1 MQYQKLVSSL
11 TPEIVDNFKRAVE
24 LGRWPDGR
32 NLTPGQREHCMQAI
46 IAYGELALS
55 VEDRVGYIDTG
66 DKMGDTCDSDA
77 PEALQ
82 WKE

>member
-11 TPEIVDNFKRAVE
+11 TPEIVENLKRAIE
-24 LGRWPDGR
+24 LERWPDGR
-32 NLTPGQREHCMQAI
+32 SLTPHQREHCMQAV
-46 IAYGELALS
+46 IAYEELTLS
-55 VEDRVGYIDTG
+55 VEDRVGYIDRG
-66 DKMGDTCDSDA
+66 DKTGDTCDSDA